1 MCVCPSVGPF
11 RKLVRLPSV
20 KDQNVQ
26 LLEWILPAAFRT
38 VDFLVYLSN
47 ETQVAMTGQH
57 FVFFTN
63 GNVTNSDRPV
73 LINP

>member
-1 MCVCPSVGPF
+1 VGPF

-57 FVFFTN
+57 FVFLQT
-63 GNVTNSDRPV
+63 GM
-73 LINP
+73 